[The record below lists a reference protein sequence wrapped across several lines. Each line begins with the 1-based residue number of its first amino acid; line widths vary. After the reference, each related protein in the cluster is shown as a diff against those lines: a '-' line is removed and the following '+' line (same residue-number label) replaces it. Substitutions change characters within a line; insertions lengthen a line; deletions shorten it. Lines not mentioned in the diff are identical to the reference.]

1 VDDKGAVL
9 EDLGSKNGTFL
20 RGKRIE
26 TPKKLADKDLV
37 TVGPA
42 SMTFRVF
49 KPAASTA
56 SAVSR

>member
-1 VDDKGAVL
+1 VL

-26 TPKKLADKDLV
+26 TPKKLTDKDEV

-56 SAVSR
+56 TAVSR